1 MSEKNMNDI
10 RIGRHLIGPDQPP
23 FIIAEMSG
31 NHGHDLDKA
40 LRLVDAVAEAGAQ
53 ALKLQTYTADTMTLD
68 ISEGDFFIDDP
79 NSLWRGHSLY
89 QLYEK
94 AHTPWE
100 WHGPIFERA
109 RQKGMIPFSTPFDA
123 TAVDFLETLDV
134 PCYKI
139 ASFENGDLPLI
150 RKVAATGKPLII
162 STGTATLMELA
173 EAVAAAR
180 EAGCR
185 DLILLKCTSN
195 YPAEPIDANLLTLA
209 HLAELFDCPVGLSDH
224 TLGTAVAV
232 AGVALGARVIEK
244 HFTLNRADGDIDAA
258 FSLEPA
264 EMQQLVAD
272 TRMAWQALGR
282 VSYGPTDREMASR
295 KHRRSLYISQDLKKG
310 DILTEENVRAI
321 RPGLGLP
328 PKYLETVLGR
338 AVVRDVRK
346 GSPLQWP
353 LIGGQ
358 SFTTENSGNDE

>member
-1 MSEKNMNDI
+1 MNDI

-40 LRLVDAVAEAGAQ
+40 LRLVDAAAEAGAQ

-68 ISEGDFFIDDP
+68 IAEGEFFIDDP
-79 NSLWRGHSLY
+79 ASLWHGHSLY
-89 QLYEK
+89 ELYKK
-94 AHTPWE
+94 AHTPWD
-100 WHGPIFERA
+100 WHAPLFERA
-109 RQKGMIPFSTPFDA
+109 RKRGLVPFSTPFDA
-123 TAVDFLETLDV
+123 TAVDLLESLNV

-139 ASFENGDLPLI
+139 ASFENGDQPLI
-150 RKVAATGKPLII
+150 RRVAATGKPLIL
-162 STGTATLMELA
+162 STGTATLVELA
-173 EAVAAAR
+173 EAVAVAR

-195 YPAEPIDANLLTLA
+195 YPAEPTDANLLTLA
-209 HLAELFDCPVGLSDH
+209 HMAQLFDCQVGISDH

-232 AGVALGARVIEK
+232 AGVALGGRVIEK
-244 HFTLNRADGDIDAA
+244 HFTLNRDDGDIDAA

-264 EMQQLVAD
+264 ELQRLVNDA
-272 TRMAWQALGR
+272 RMAWQALGR
-282 VSYGPTDREMASR
+282 VNYGPSEKELSSR
-295 KHRRSLYISQDLKKG
+295 KHRRSLYITEDLKKG

-338 AVVRDVRK
+338 AVVRDVSK
-346 GSPLQWP
+346 GSPLHWSF
-353 LIGGQ
+353 IG
-358 SFTTENSGNDE
+358 S

>member
-1 MSEKNMNDI
+1 MNDI

-40 LRLVDAVAEAGAQ
+40 LRLVDVAAEAGAH
-53 ALKLQTYTADTMTLD
+53 ALKLQTYTADTMTFD
-68 ISEGDFFIDDP
+68 IREGDFFIDDP

-123 TAVDFLETLDV
+123 SAVDFLETLDV

-150 RKVAATGKPLII
+150 RKVAATCKPLIL
-162 STGTATLMELA
+162 STGTATLIELA

-195 YPAEPIDANLLTLA
+195 YPAEPTDANLLTLA
-209 HLAELFDCPVGLSDH
+209 HMAELFYCPVGLSDH

-244 HFTLNRADGDIDAA
+244 HFTLNRAAGDIDAA

-282 VSYGPTDREMASR
+282 VSYGPTDKETASR

-310 DILTEENVRAI
+310 DVLTEENVRAI

-338 AVVRDVRK
+338 VVVRDVRK
-346 GSPLQWP
+346 GSPLQWS
-353 LIGGQ
+353 LIGEK
-358 SFTTENSGNDE
+358 SFTTESTEDTERC